1 MIARLYSTAL
11 MGINGYE
18 VQVEADA
25 YQVQDTGRINLV
37 GLPDAAV
44 KESIQRVSS
53 AIINSQFYPPTSMV
67 VTINLAPADLKKQG
81 PGFDL
86 AIALGIEIAIQQNHR
101 GIPKPAQRKIPQ
113 QLEQWCIIG
122 ELALDGQ
129 VRAVRGI
136 LALALAAKE
145 QGRRYLMLPLDN
157 AQEASLIKG
166 IHIYP
171 VQTLSEAWDI
181 LLHHEERPR
190 PSLGLSIHDREQDKP
205 SSNKSTSRY
214 VIDFEEVKG
223 QVYARRALEIAAAG
237 GHNILLC
244 GSPGSGKSMLA
255 SRFPSILPELSPE
268 ECLEASKIHSICGLL
283 DKKQGLLLQRPFR
296 SPHHTISDVGLMG
309 GGSQISPG
317 EITLAHRGVL
327 FLDELPEFN
336 RRTLETLRQ
345 PLESRQITISRASG
359 TMDFPCHFM
368 LLAAMNPCPCGYH
381 GDPQHNCR
389 CSPADMLRYRKKISG
404 PLLDRFDIIIE
415 VPPVPTAAL
424 LDENSGG
431 ESSAC
436 IRARVIQ
443 ARMRQNERYQSMEL
457 NDNASLS
464 GKQIRQFCPLN
475 ERQKQILLQ
484 ACEQMQLSARAFDRI
499 LRVMRSIADLAGRA
513 IADENDLYEAI
524 QLRSYEARLRS

>member
-11 MGINGYE
+11 MGIDGYE

-25 YQVQDTGRINLV
+25 YQVQDAGRISLV

-67 VTINLAPADLKKQG
+67 VTVNLAPADLKKQG

-86 AIALGIEIAIQQNHR
+86 AIALSIEIAIQQNHR

-113 QLEQWCIIG
+113 HLEEWCIIG

-129 VRAVRGI
+129 LRAVRGI
-136 LALALAAKE
+136 LALAHAAKK
-145 QGRRYLMLPLDN
+145 QGRRYLMLPAEN
-157 AQEASLIKG
+157 AQEASLIQG
-166 IHIYP
+166 LHIYP
-171 VQTLSEAWDI
+171 VNTLAEAWDT
-181 LLHHEERPR
+181 LLHHAERPK
-190 PSLGLSIHDREQDKP
+190 PSLGLSIHDRNEDDAAKCGDK
-205 SSNKSTSRY
+205 SLY
-214 VIDFEEVKG
+214 AIDFEEVKG

-237 GHNILLC
+237 GHNVLLC

-255 SRFPSILPELSPE
+255 SRFPSILPELSLE

-296 SPHHTISDVGLMG
+296 APHHTISDVGLMG

-345 PLESRQITISRASG
+345 PLESRQVTISRASG

-381 GDPQHNCR
+381 GDPQHSCR
-389 CSPADMLRYRKKISG
+389 CSPADLLRYRKKISG

-424 LDENSGG
+424 LSEKGGG
-431 ESSAC
+431 ESSAS
-436 IRARVIQ
+436 IRARVLEAC
-443 ARMRQNERYQSMEL
+443 ARQVERYENMSIK
-457 NDNASLS
+457 DNASLS
-464 GKQIRQFCPLN
+464 GKQIRQFCPLSKT
-475 ERQKQILLQ
+475 QKQILLQ

-499 LRVMRSIADLAGRA
+499 LRVMRSIADLAGRE
-513 IADENDLYEAI
+513 IADDNDLYEAI